1 MSTASESEAYL
12 YINHGPF
19 CNEFSGAK
27 HLRAVAA
34 LAAPLKI
41 HFTRAYCFNP
51 IYHPFLQKQIIY
63 LIKFCGAILY
73 KKWQITSKM
82 FTMEHTAVLKSSKR
96 LKVQGTVHLKLKNK
110 MFKVSITVCLKR

>member
-34 LAAPLKI
+34 LAAPLEI
-41 HFTRAYCFNP
+41 HFTRVYCTSIP
-51 IYHPFLQKQIIY
+51 YIILFYKNKY
-63 LIKFCGAILY
+63 LLKFCGAILY